1 MNYRQ
6 LFAKMPQSAR
16 DRMFEQT
23 WVREAAE
30 KGLMPEHA
38 YTDDTALRVLHSGL
52 NEEEDSLLRLI
63 LVRFGSRAFTPGEL
77 AEAAGQWA
85 LAFMRS
91 ALGSLRAYGVIAAFR
106 KSWGDPLYLLPHD
119 GMRAWQRIYFPINL
133 PIRKGSEEITGVKA
147 LQSSSEQEEQETR
160 EAVLRIQELSDAGDK
175 PRQGLDLDLFAALS
189 YVHLHELTLTQRG
202 AIHKRHVQK
211 LAERLT
217 LAEADLAGCKLQY
230 PFGDTYSPAAAVA
243 LDFLLRLGLIVRSDD
258 RIECEEEK
266 LREWLHKERPERTG
280 ILYRLWREHRI
291 PDTSPLQHLVLLME
305 RVPAG
310 IKQSLPVLVDLLR
323 RWGIV
328 GSAKEADQLIAEAIE
343 TWLQP
348 MRAFGWLQWHPVQ
361 GGWDSEFEWLIPI
374 DYAAGP
380 GTDAAATLSPQSQ
393 ATLFERDEAPSRLEE
408 GLSGGLEPA
417 DRSAGYEAA
426 EQAGYDSA
434 RCLFVQPDFE
444 IMVPPECPLY
454 VRWEVARTTEWL
466 RADQVAVYRLTKEAV
481 QRAADLGISAERT
494 AALLE
499 RYSRH
504 GLPDPVRVTLLAW
517 GEQYGRVYLA
527 DITVLRCTDPA
538 AAEQIEKHPKLQSYV
553 VEKLGEDT
561 FIVRDHE
568 QRELLHILEH
578 AGFSPRKQILYDQTR
593 RKPKKA
599 VTAATHS
606 REDTGEKHPKGLI
619 YDKDPVQYLD
629 VDIRIPADKELIE
642 GLRSVPSVWHT
653 EYRRYHPSTCLNI
666 IRQAIEW
673 GTVICIKS
681 EEESGGG
688 SVRTLVPKEIRGQGN
703 RVFVEG
709 YENGRR
715 AVLGLEEFGSI
726 CIRLPGFQE
735 RHN

>member
-6 LFAKMPQSAR
+6 MFAKMPQSAR
-16 DRMFEQT
+16 DRIFAQT

-30 KGLMPEHA
+30 KGLMPEDA
-38 YTDDTALRVLHSGL
+38 FADDTSLRVLRSGL

-77 AEAAGQWA
+77 EEAAGQWA

-91 ALGSLRAYGVIAAFR
+91 ALGSLRACGVIAAFR
-106 KSWGDPLYLLPHD
+106 KSWGDLLYFLPHD
-119 GMRAWQRIYFPINL
+119 GMRAWQRIYFPIS
-133 PIRKGSEEITGVKA
+133 KWSEEITGVEA
-147 LQSSSEQEEQETR
+147 SQSSSEQKEQQTA
-160 EAVLRIQELSDAGDK
+160 EAVLRIKELSDAGDK

-189 YVHLHELTLTQRG
+189 YVDLHELTLTQRG

-211 LAERLT
+211 LADRLT
-217 LAEADLAGCKLQY
+217 FAETDLAGCKLQY
-230 PFGDTYSPAAAVA
+230 PFGDTYSPAVAVA
-243 LDFLLRLGLIVRSDD
+243 LDFLLKLGLAARSAD
-258 RIECEEEK
+258 RIECDEEK
-266 LREWLHKERPERTG
+266 LREWLHKERPERIG
-280 ILYRLWREHRI
+280 ILYKLWREHRI

-310 IKQSLPVLVDLLR
+310 NKQSLSVLVDLLR
-323 RWGIV
+323 MWGVV
-328 GSAKEADQLIAEAIE
+328 GSAKEADQLIPEAIE

-348 MRAFGWLQWHPVQ
+348 MRAFGWLEWHPVQ

-374 DYAAGP
+374 DYAARP
-380 GTDAAATLSPQSQ
+380 GTDAAVSLLLQSQ
-393 ATLFERDEAPSRLEE
+393 ATLSNERDEASSRLEE
-408 GLSGGLEPA
+408 GLFRGLDSA
-417 DRSAGYEAA
+417 DRSPGYEVA
-426 EQAGYDSA
+426 EQAGNDSA

-454 VRWEVARTTEWL
+454 VRWEVARTAEWL
-466 RADQVAVYRLTKEAV
+466 RSDQVAVYRLTKESV
-481 QRAADLGISAERT
+481 QRAADMGISAQHT
-494 AALLE
+494 AALLD

-527 DITVLRCTDPA
+527 DITVLRCADPA
-538 AAEQIEKHPKLQSYV
+538 VARQIERHPKLQSYV
-553 VEKLGEDT
+553 AEKLGEDT

-578 AGFSPRKQILYDQTR
+578 AGFSPRKQILNDQAR

-599 VTAATHS
+599 VTAAPH
-606 REDTGEKHPKGLI
+606 RGEDTGENHPKGLI
-619 YDKDPVQYLD
+619 YDNDPVQYLD
-629 VDIRIPADKELIE
+629 LDVRIPAYKELIE
-642 GLRSVPSVWHT
+642 GLWGVPAVWYT

-673 GTVICIKS
+673 GAVICMKS
-681 EEESGGG
+681 EEESGRS
-688 SVRTLVPKEIRGQGN
+688 SVRTLVPKKILHQGN

-709 YENGRR
+709 YECSRR

-726 CIRLPGFQE
+726 CVRLPGFKE
-735 RHN
+735 VHN